1 MIDHAENSAPTIDC
15 TNVVESIVNKITSV
29 QNHKLDKITNTME
42 IQQQKCTN
50 IVTALT
56 GLSEE
61 LKKTHHSQTNPQH
74 QQISPAASQQ

>member
-1 MIDHAENSAPTIDC
+1 M
-15 TNVVESIVNKITSV
+15 
-29 QNHKLDKITNTME
+29 QNHKFDKITNTME

-61 LKKTHHSQTNPQH
+61 LKKTHHSQTNPQY